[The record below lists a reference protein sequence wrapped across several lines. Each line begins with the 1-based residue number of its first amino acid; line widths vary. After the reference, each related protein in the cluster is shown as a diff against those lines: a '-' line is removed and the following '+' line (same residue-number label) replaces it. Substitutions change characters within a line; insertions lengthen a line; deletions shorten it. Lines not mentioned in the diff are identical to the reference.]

1 MPALASLAKLIV
13 KSDSVCPVSGSQG
26 SRLRGSPPRLS
37 ASRLV
42 GVRREEVLYRSA
54 SALSRTFF
62 EVPFQPSA
70 GRLRLP
76 FRCALASGRGCILRG
91 CRPLGNP
98 LMRFCSCLHILYTI
112 CGISFYIC
120 WCFFACILYV
130 VFCLVVLPYSIPY
143 LLLIRFNLRRQ
154 GAYNAAR
161 NTTVA
166 TPWVTSNG
174 RAVAYTSRI
183 PARPLACAW

>member
-1 MPALASLAKLIV
+1 MAPAAF
-13 KSDSVCPVSGSQG
+13 
-26 SRLRGSPPRLS
+26 RLPPFRRSARGSTLPERLG
-37 ASRLV
+37 AV
-42 GVRREEVLYRSA
+42 KD
-54 SALSRTFF
+54 FF
-62 EVPFQPSA
+62 ESPLQPSA
-70 GRLRLP
+70 GRPSLP

-91 CRPLGNP
+91 WRPLDNP
-98 LMRFCSCLHILYTI
+98 LMRFCTGLHILYTI

-120 WCFFACILYV
+120 WCFFVYILYV
-130 VFCLVVLPYSIPY
+130 VFCLVVIPYPILY

-183 PARPLACAW
+183 PAKPLACA

>member
-76 FRCALASGRGCILRG
+76 FRCALASGRGRILRG

-112 CGISFYIC
+112 YS
-120 WCFFACILYV
+120 FFAT
-130 VFCLVVLPYSIPY
+130 FLVSEFVHYPPYSGY
-143 LLLIRFNLRRQ
+143 FDFDVFRHRATFSENRLL
-154 GAYNAAR
+154 
-161 NTTVA
+161 
-166 TPWVTSNG
+166 TS
-174 RAVAYTSRI
+174 
-183 PARPLACAW
+183 